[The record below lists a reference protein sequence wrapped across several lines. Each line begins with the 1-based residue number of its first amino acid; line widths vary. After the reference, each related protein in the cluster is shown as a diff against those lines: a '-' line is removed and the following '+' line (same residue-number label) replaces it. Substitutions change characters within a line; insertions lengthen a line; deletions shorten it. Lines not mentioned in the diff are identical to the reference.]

1 MSDEDNIRLQL
12 VGKLKEKL
20 NTKDNLIS
28 QKHKNELSELMKSLT
43 LSETKGYID
52 GINFALSLFINKK

>member
-1 MSDEDNIRLQL
+1 M